1 MKLCHQKIKDPNRS
15 FYFVLNHDAINWFI
29 LYSAVY
35 PKILSGTDRYINGIG
50 GKEHGMDQKYFR
62 KAS

>member
-1 MKLCHQKIKDPNRS
+1 MKLCHQKIKDLNGS
-15 FYFVLNHDAINWFI
+15 FYFVLNHDAINWFT

-35 PKILSGTDRYINGIG
+35 PKILSGTDRYINGMG
-50 GKEHGMDQKYFR
+50 GKEHGMDQKHFR